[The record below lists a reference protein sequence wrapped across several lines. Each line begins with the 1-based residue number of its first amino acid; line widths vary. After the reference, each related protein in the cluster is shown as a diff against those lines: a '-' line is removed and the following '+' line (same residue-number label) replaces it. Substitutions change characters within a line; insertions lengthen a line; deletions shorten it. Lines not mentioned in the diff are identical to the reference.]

1 MCRRKMCRHVL
12 LTLLLTLEFPPVL
25 RSSRVEMIF
34 VYSVGGDLS
43 TYGDALYDA
52 VSLLIIIV

>member
-1 MCRRKMCRHVL
+1 MCRHVL